1 MPVRHAVVPAGLRE
15 QRIPSRSRKRPI
27 DRELGSNGGAYCE
40 LVAYAKFIRENVR
53 PWDAPLPNNEGIH
66 LRLVD
71 FCYVLVRSVK
81 TVLAEDAAK
90 GFGGKSKQADDAAD
104 AEQALDAKKVKH
116 FKALMVRKLGDNPLE
131 RR

>member
-1 MPVRHAVVPAGLRE
+1 MRH
-15 QRIPSRSRKRPI
+15 SS
-27 DRELGSNGGAYCE
+27 
-40 LVAYAKFIRENVR
+40 
-53 PWDAPLPNNEGIH
+53 
-66 LRLVD
+66 
-71 FCYVLVRSVK
+71 VRSVK

-90 GFGGKSKQADDAAD
+90 GFGGKSRQADDAAD